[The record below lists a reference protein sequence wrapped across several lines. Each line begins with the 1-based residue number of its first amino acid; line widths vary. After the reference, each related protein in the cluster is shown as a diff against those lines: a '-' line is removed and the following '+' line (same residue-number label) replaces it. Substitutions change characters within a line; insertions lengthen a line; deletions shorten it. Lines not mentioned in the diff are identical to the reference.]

1 MITIHFTNQ
10 IALRLIQIR
19 LIHYFFI
26 FLTAFNIFLLS
37 NVNQLHADT
46 LTLKNG
52 TVHENIRASIQKDK
66 VIVRFQNNKVEE
78 FSKSLVR
85 SIKLKPILILT
96 PKTTEEKAQNEK
108 EKLRVA
114 ESLLDSEF
122 LIEEDKKLNLA
133 VLNLKMGSGIEKGE
147 LDLISEMITSGLV
160 KTKIFRVMGK
170 GIVNKAL
177 NEKGGEGCAEEE
189 NKCKESQTTILQ
201 SINVSKVLTGN
212 VIKVKNKYFING
224 TILDVK
230 TNKIDFAEVS
240 SADSVENFQ
249 ETTEIFSKK
258 IAGGMLVYSSESFE
272 LKTEP
277 SERSNFRKSF
287 SNFFGKPVVQSA
299 LVPGLGQWNKND
311 KIKSII
317 LFSSSILAIGVMA
330 SKQNQYNHLRS
341 DYHGTQSL
349 IYFNYITTIPYFG
362 LYVDNRRN
370 SISSEM
376 NHVNSEIQIAS
387 GVFAI
392 IYIYNLFDAY
402 FAKEKAPQAPT
413 LKSGF
418 QFHGNLNSFSLAN
431 TNSKK
436 ESFFEASY
444 TLNF

>member
-1 MITIHFTNQ
+1 MTIIQFTNR
-10 IALRLIQIR
+10 IALRLIHIR
-19 LIHYFFI
+19 LISCFFL
-26 FLTAFNIFLLS
+26 FLTVL
-37 NVNQLHADT
+37 NVNLLQADI
-46 LTLKNG
+46 LILKNG
-52 TVHENIRASIQKDK
+52 TVYDNVRASIKKDK
-66 VIVRFQNNKVEE
+66 VIVQFSNNKLEE
-78 FSKSLVR
+78 FSKTIIR
-85 SIKLKPILILT
+85 SIKLKPIIILT
-96 PKTTEEKAQNEK
+96 PKNEDEKSQNER

-122 LIEEDKKLNLA
+122 QIEEDKKFNLA
-133 VLNLKMGSGIEKGE
+133 VLNLKMGSGIEKAE
-147 LDLISEMITSGLV
+147 LDLISEMIVSGLV
-160 KTKIFRVMGK
+160 KTKIFRVMSK

-177 NEKGGEGCAEEE
+177 NDKGGVGCADEE
-189 NKCKESQTTILQ
+189 NKCLVPQGSILQ

-240 SADSVENFQ
+240 STDSFEKFQ

-272 LKTEP
+272 LKTET
-277 SERSNFRKSF
+277 SERGNIRKSF

-299 LVPGLGQWNKND
+299 LIPGLGQWNKND
-311 KIKSII
+311 KIKSVI

-341 DYHGTQSL
+341 DYHETRNL
-349 IYFNYITTIPYFG
+349 IYINFITTIPYFG
-362 LYVDNRRN
+362 LYVDDRRN

-376 NHVNSEIQIAS
+376 SHVNSEMQVAS
-387 GVFAI
+387 GAFAL
-392 IYIYNLFDAY
+392 IYIYNLLDAY

-431 TNSKK
+431 TSSKK